1 MTSSMESSHEPSRR
15 ESIATAVIGVGL
27 FILTALHY
35 FEVWGFRF
43 PDFQP

>member
-1 MTSSMESSHEPSRR
+1 MTSSQTDHDRR
-15 ESIATAVIGVGL
+15 ERFVLNVIGVAL
-27 FILTALHY
+27 FIFTALHY